1 MNVEAMCDLGGR
13 VEEGVNSRVAHPS
26 IWMLCLDGRRPE
38 LPEVVHVVLALVDPA
53 KGQLDRHR
61 EGRGAGSA
69 IGELGVEARPAL
81 EIGRPHGGR
90 RVGAG
95 DEVVLR
101 EREDPPTTAEF
112 VLREPGRR
120 ALPAEGPP
128 RVADGPAVAAL
139 LAVEAEVLALLA
151 HRRRHARE
159 RSDHLSL
166 HVAPEAQQL
175 AVRRERS
182 AGRELL
188 ADWPTRTI

>member
-1 MNVEAMCDLGGR
+1 
-13 VEEGVNSRVAHPS
+13 
-26 IWMLCLDGRRPE
+26 
-38 LPEVVHVVLALVDPA
+38 
-53 KGQLDRHR
+53 
-61 EGRGAGSA
+61 
-69 IGELGVEARPAL
+69 
-81 EIGRPHGGR
+81 
-90 RVGAG
+90 
-95 DEVVLR
+95 
-101 EREDPPTTAEF
+101 REDPPTTAEF

-120 ALPAEGPP
+120 ALPAEVPP

-159 RSDHLSL
+159 RSDHLGL

-188 ADWPTRTI
+188 ADWPTRTIRCESVCRLEEQSLGAVAVGDDEDLVVRPRPFQRRRPPRRHRRRRRAAARAPRRARPASCRRRPPGLHARIRPRRRRARGEAPWSRSEATR